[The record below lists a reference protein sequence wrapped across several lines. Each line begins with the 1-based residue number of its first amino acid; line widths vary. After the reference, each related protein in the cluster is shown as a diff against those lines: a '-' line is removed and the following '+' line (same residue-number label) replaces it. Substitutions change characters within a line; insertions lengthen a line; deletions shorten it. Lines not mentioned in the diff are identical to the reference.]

1 MTDMIRVLRLDAS
14 ANPGDSTSRELGD
27 RLLER
32 LRLAATDIELRRR
45 DLNQDPMFIDGDWI
59 AANLTNDGRRD
70 ADQRQCLASSDRL
83 IEELRW
89 ADHIVLTTP
98 MYNFGVPATLK
109 AWIDLVCR
117 AGETFR
123 YTENGPVGML
133 EGKSADIVITTGGA
147 PLGSPVDFV
156 SGYLRQIMSF
166 IGIEQVRIFGA
177 DRMNV
182 DAAASLAAAIEHID
196 RAFAVRDTREVA

>member
-1 MTDMIRVLRLDAS
+1 MSDKLRVLRLDAS

-27 RLLER
+27 RLLDR
-32 LRLAATDIELRRR
+32 LRLPASGIELRRR
-45 DLNQDPMFIDGDWI
+45 DLNQDPVFIDGSWI
-59 AANLTNDGRRD
+59 AANLTAAEARD
-70 ADQRQCLASSDRL
+70 TDQRQRLALSDRL
-83 IEELRW
+83 IQELRW

-117 AGETFR
+117 AGETFH
-123 YTENGPVGML
+123 YTAEGPVGLL

-147 PLGSPVDFV
+147 PLDSPVDFV

-166 IGIEQVRIFGA
+166 IGIEKVRIFGA
-177 DRMNV
+177 DRMNI
-182 DAAASLAAAIEHID
+182 DADASLAAAIERIEQVYAD
-196 RAFAVRDTREVA
+196 DDAREVA